1 MNAQDYQADVELDA
15 SGLRCPIP
23 LLKTRMELK
32 RLEVGQVLLIISTDT
47 GTKRDFHTF
56 VAATTHELIKEE
68 DDGSGTYRFWLEVG
82 ARS

>member
-1 MNAQDYQADVELDA
+1 
-15 SGLRCPIP
+15 
-23 LLKTRMELK
+23 MELK

-56 VAATTHELIKEE
+56 VAATHKLIKEE

>member
-1 MNAQDYQADVELDA
+1 
-15 SGLRCPIP
+15 
-23 LLKTRMELK
+23 MELK

-47 GTKRDFHTF
+47 GTKRDFHSF
-56 VAATTHELIKEE
+56 VAATTHKLIKEE

>member
-32 RLEVGQVLLIISTDT
+32 RLEVGQILLIISTDT
-47 GTKRDFHTF
+47 GTKRDIQTF
-56 VAATTHELIKEE
+56 VAATTHKLIKEE

-82 ARS
+82 SRS